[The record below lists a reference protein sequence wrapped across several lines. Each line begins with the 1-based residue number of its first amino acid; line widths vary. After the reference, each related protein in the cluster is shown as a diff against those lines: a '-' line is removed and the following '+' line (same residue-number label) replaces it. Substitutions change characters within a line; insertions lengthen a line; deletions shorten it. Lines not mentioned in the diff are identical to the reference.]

1 MGIPSVDD
9 KIALDAT
16 CLIHYSLDLGFIDR
30 KGVRNYQAGLIREF
44 LDLCSKRGVQV
55 GHFEFILTE
64 AYGNIIRAVHDL
76 ADRVGVRSYYKRG
89 KLVEKGVANLD
100 RLRARTS
107 EFKAQWTT
115 DEIEEARQFFV
126 DNEVN
131 VQETLGLQQSKP
143 NIPEDNDLRLLVCS
157 HNLSCRTGY
166 ILSDDGH
173 FLAYKNQISKS
184 EYDVEILDTKECNQ
198 NMIAWKW
205 KD

>member
-30 KGVRNYQAGLIREF
+30 KRIKTYQAEQVREF
-44 LDLCSKRGVQV
+44 LDLCSKEGVQV
-55 GHFEFILTE
+55 GYFEFIMKE
-64 AYGNIIRAVHDL
+64 AYSNIIRAVHDL
-76 ADRVGVRSYYKRG
+76 ADRVGVRSYYKRD

-107 EFKAQWTT
+107 ELEAQWTT
-115 DEIEEARQFFV
+115 DEIEEARQFFM

-131 VQETLGLQQSKP
+131 VQETLNLQRPKS

-157 HNLSCRTGY
+157 HHLSCKTGY

-173 FLAYKNQISKS
+173 FLAYKDQISRSK
-184 EYDVEILDTKECNQ
+184 YDVEILDTKECNQ
-198 NMIAWKW
+198 NAIAWKW